1 MKIQSLRKIIDL
13 SAILCALALS
23 FSPHAFAQSGAIC
36 PEKQYN
42 NLVSKPVPPAD
53 SATPSAFAKVDP
65 AEQAE
70 YKVFFNLHADNID
83 KLIQVGDAFVK
94 KYPNGPFSEAVYSQ
108 LSIAEYQNQDF
119 EKMDEYA
126 DKALALNPDDATV
139 LVFTGW
145 IIPHSANSTSAQ
157 LNKAEAY
164 EKRAL
169 ELLPTLTK
177 PGAMTDK
184 EFAVAKSEYE
194 SQAHSGMGLVY
205 YQRQDFVKAVAE
217 MKKAT
222 SGASH
227 SDPSD
232 YFVMGNSLD
241 QLHYYSDAATA
252 FKMCAAIPGGQQA
265 ICKQKAE
272 IAKKEVVLKNDP
284 PKAVN
289 SSELS
294 APRNPARNSGPS
306 N

>member
-1 MKIQSLRKIIDL
+1 MKIQSLHEIIAL
-13 SAILCALALS
+13 SAIACALAL
-23 FSPHAFAQSGAIC
+23 FASPQAFAQSGAIC

-42 NLVSKPVPPAD
+42 NLVSKPVPPTG
-53 SATPSAFAKVDP
+53 SAAPSASARVDP

-70 YKVFFNLHADNID
+70 YEAFFKLHADNTD
-83 KLIQVGDAFVK
+83 KFIQVGDAFVQ

-108 LSIAEYQNQDF
+108 LSIAEYQNHDF
-119 EKMDEYA
+119 AKMDEYA

-145 IIPHSANSTSAQ
+145 VIPHSANSTPAQ
-157 LNKAEAY
+157 LNKAEGY
-164 EKRAL
+164 LERAL
-169 ELLPTLTK
+169 EILPSLTK
-177 PGAMTDK
+177 PVGMTDK

-205 YQRQDFVKAVAE
+205 YQTQDFVKAAAE

-222 SGASH
+222 LGASH
-227 SDPSD
+227 PDPSD

-241 QLHYYSDAATA
+241 QLDHYSDAAAA

-272 IAKKEVVLKNDP
+272 IAKKEVALKTAP
-284 PKAVN
+284 SEGAT

-294 APRNPARNSGPS
+294 GRRSPAAQ
-306 N
+306 

>member
-1 MKIQSLRKIIDL
+1 MKIQSLREIVAL
-13 SAILCALALS
+13 SAIAFAV
-23 FSPHAFAQSGAIC
+23 FASPPAFAQGGAIC

-42 NLVSKPVPPAD
+42 NLVAKPVPPTG
-53 SATPSAFAKVDP
+53 SAAPSASAKVDP
-65 AEQAE
+65 VEQAE
-70 YKVFFNLHADNID
+70 YKAFFKLHADNTD
-83 KLIQVGDAFVK
+83 KFIQVGDAFVQ

-119 EKMDEYA
+119 AKMDEYA

-145 IIPHSANSTSAQ
+145 VIPHSANSTPAQ
-157 LNKAEAY
+157 LNKAEGY

-169 ELLPTLTK
+169 ELLPSLTK
-177 PGAMTDK
+177 PVGMTDK

-222 SGASH
+222 LGASH
-227 SDPSD
+227 PDPSD

-241 QLHYYSDAATA
+241 QLDHYSDAAAA

-272 IAKKEVVLKNDP
+272 IAKKEVALKTAP
-284 PKAVN
+284 SEGVN

-294 APRNPARNSGPS
+294 AHRSPAAQ
-306 N
+306 